1 MLALIDKSNP
11 DIICG
16 CESHLN
22 QSYYSSEIFPDLYIV
37 IRKDRV
43 EGAGGVFIAVKR
55 QFNVSEECEL
65 NTNAELVWAK
75 VSIPNTQP
83 IYVCSYYRSP
93 DNNLNPILQLQISLN
108 KLVEK
113 SLNIPSILLM
123 GDFNFPSI
131 VWSDGYGLLNP
142 NPTYGSE
149 LNNVFLET
157 MNDASLEQY
166 VTEPTRQNNIL
177 DLVLSNNNNI
187 HNLNVVPG
195 ISDHD
200 AIQFQLSVTHK
211 SAIHKPPHK
220 VALYHRCDL
229 TNIKRDLQDFANYFL
244 QSDSTSKSVD
254 TMWSE
259 FKDAIHEC
267 IDKHVPHRTVRSNK
281 SLPWINHEIKKDMK
295 TRKRLYNAAKKNN
308 RQDDW
313 NAYKRMKN
321 LINVKLKDAHNN
333 YYGRLF
339 DNSFGGNKRQF
350 WKYIKAK
357 RKDTNAIS
365 TIMIDGSPHT
375 DTLSKAEALNK
386 QFKSVFTHEDI
397 VNIPTMATSSDTGNS
412 FPIMSDITF
421 SLNGIQQALCNL
433 QVNKASGPDRI
444 PPYILKNCAEE
455 ISPVL
460 KVIFTKSFTTGI
472 LPKDWLTA
480 NICPVH
486 KKGRRND
493 ASNYRPI
500 SLTSICSKVLEHII
514 YHNIMNHINNNNI
527 LIENQHGFRA
537 NHSCVTQLLTL
548 TEDISYALDHR
559 KQVDVILLDFA
570 KAFNTVPHQRLLTK
584 LHFYGIQNDT
594 YNWIKAWLSNR
605 TQQILLDGITSS
617 SVAVTSGVPQG
628 TVLGPLMF
636 LLYIND
642 ITTNIKSPLRIF
654 ADDRLLYSV
663 INSPEDTIILQQDL
677 DQISHWVK
685 IWQLRLN
692 VTKCALIRC
701 SRSLTP
707 IVHHYTLNNS
717 FLKETDQHL
726 YLGIMLKKTLSWSSH
741 ISNI

>member
-1 MLALIDKSNP
+1 
-11 DIICG
+11 
-16 CESHLN
+16 
-22 QSYYSSEIFPDLYIV
+22 
-37 IRKDRV
+37 
-43 EGAGGVFIAVKR
+43 
-55 QFNVSEECEL
+55 
-65 NTNAELVWAK
+65 
-75 VSIPNTQP
+75 
-83 IYVCSYYRSP
+83 
-93 DNNLNPILQLQISLN
+93 
-108 KLVEK
+108 
-113 SLNIPSILLM
+113 
-123 GDFNFPSI
+123 
-131 VWSDGYGLLNP
+131 
-142 NPTYGSE
+142 
-149 LNNVFLET
+149 
-157 MNDASLEQY
+157 
-166 VTEPTRQNNIL
+166 
-177 DLVLSNNNNI
+177 
-187 HNLNVVPG
+187 
-195 ISDHD
+195 
-200 AIQFQLSVTHK
+200 
-211 SAIHKPPHK
+211 
-220 VALYHRCDL
+220 
-229 TNIKRDLQDFANYFL
+229 
-244 QSDSTSKSVD
+244 
-254 TMWSE
+254 
-259 FKDAIHEC
+259 
-267 IDKHVPHRTVRSNK
+267 
-281 SLPWINHEIKKDMK
+281 MK
-295 TRKRLYNAAKKNN
+295 TGKRLYNTAKKNN

-333 YYGRLF
+333 YCGRLF

-397 VNIPTMATSSDTGNS
+397 DNIPTMATSSDTGNS

-421 SLNGIQQALCNL
+421 SSNGIQQALCNL
-433 QVNKASGPDRI
+433 QVNKASGPDSI

-480 NICPVH
+480 NIYPVH
-486 KKGRRND
+486 KKGRCDD

-500 SLTSICSKVLEHII
+500 SLTPICSKFLEHII
-514 YHNIMNHINNNNI
+514 YHNIMNHLNNNNI
-527 LIENQHGFRA
+527 LIENQDGFRA

-559 KQVDVILLDFA
+559 KQVDVILLNFA
-570 KAFNTVPHQRLLTK
+570 KAFDTVPHQRLLTK

-617 SVAVTSGVPQG
+617 SVVVTSGVPQG

-636 LLYIND
+636 LLCIND

-654 ADDRLLYSV
+654 ADDCLLYRV

-692 VTKCALIRC
+692 VTKCALI
-701 SRSLTP
+701 
-707 IVHHYTLNNS
+707 
-717 FLKETDQHL
+717 
-726 YLGIMLKKTLSWSSH
+726 
-741 ISNI
+741 

>member
-1 MLALIDKSNP
+1 
-11 DIICG
+11 
-16 CESHLN
+16 
-22 QSYYSSEIFPDLYIV
+22 
-37 IRKDRV
+37 
-43 EGAGGVFIAVKR
+43 
-55 QFNVSEECEL
+55 
-65 NTNAELVWAK
+65 
-75 VSIPNTQP
+75 
-83 IYVCSYYRSP
+83 
-93 DNNLNPILQLQISLN
+93 
-108 KLVEK
+108 
-113 SLNIPSILLM
+113 
-123 GDFNFPSI
+123 
-131 VWSDGYGLLNP
+131 
-142 NPTYGSE
+142 
-149 LNNVFLET
+149 
-157 MNDASLEQY
+157 
-166 VTEPTRQNNIL
+166 
-177 DLVLSNNNNI
+177 
-187 HNLNVVPG
+187 
-195 ISDHD
+195 
-200 AIQFQLSVTHK
+200 
-211 SAIHKPPHK
+211 
-220 VALYHRCDL
+220 
-229 TNIKRDLQDFANYFL
+229 
-244 QSDSTSKSVD
+244 
-254 TMWSE
+254 
-259 FKDAIHEC
+259 
-267 IDKHVPHRTVRSNK
+267 
-281 SLPWINHEIKKDMK
+281 
-295 TRKRLYNAAKKNN
+295 
-308 RQDDW
+308 
-313 NAYKRMKN
+313 
-321 LINVKLKDAHNN
+321 
-333 YYGRLF
+333 
-339 DNSFGGNKRQF
+339 
-350 WKYIKAK
+350 
-357 RKDTNAIS
+357 
-365 TIMIDGSPHT
+365 MIDGSPHT

-397 VNIPTMATSSDTGNS
+397 ENIPTMATSSDTGNS

-486 KKGRRND
+486 KKGRCDD

-514 YHNIMNHINNNNI
+514 YHNIMNHLNNNNI
-527 LIENQHGFRA
+527 LKENQHGFRA

-570 KAFNTVPHQRLLTK
+570 KAFDTVPHQRLLTK

-654 ADDRLLYSV
+654 ADDCLLYRV

-717 FLKETDQHL
+717 FLKETDQHH
-726 YLGIMLKKTLSWSSH
+726 YLGIMLNKTLSWSSH
-741 ISNI
+741 ISNIAKKASNSLNFIKRNLSDCSREVKAQAYLTMTNWKKSSKEQPGGSSVIITELAP